1 MSGVMTGGPGAES
14 KNLQYYQKEETKWI
28 FPHAAPLALKFEQIP
43 QSWRSTCTCIY
54 FISEGEPTCLYMLC
68 MQ

>member
-1 MSGVMTGGPGAES
+1 MDLVHNQRIFNINGAD
-14 KNLQYYQKEETKWI
+14 QKEETKWI
-28 FPHAAPLALKFEQIP
+28 FPHDAPLALKFEQIL